1 MRKIGEVL
9 RLRAAGFNVRDIAR
23 SAGTGKTTV
32 YEYLARAEAAGLRW
46 PLPPE
51 LDETALEARLFPP
64 PTAELAAG
72 RPVPDWRAV
81 HRELKRGKHVTLRLL
96 WLEWRQDHAD
106 GWGYSQF
113 CDHYQRWL
121 GEQDL
126 VLRLEY
132 AAGERMFVDFSGD
145 RMAVIDAGTGEI
157 TPAEIFVSVLG
168 ASGMLYVEATR
179 GQDLKS
185 WLLAHVHAYQAYGG
199 VARVTVPDNL
209 KSGVAKAC
217 WYDPEINPSYL
228 QLARHFNTVILPT
241 RTARP
246 RDKAAVEAGVL
257 VVERWVLAPLRNRR
271 FFSIGELNQAI
282 RERVAEVNGREF
294 RGQPTSRRD
303 LFLETERPALR
314 PLPPSRYEFTEI
326 KKATAS
332 IDYHVEFDHHFY
344 SVPFQLVRQRLEVWA
359 TATTIEIYHRHRRV
373 ASHLREY
380 GRRRYITDPAHRPA
394 SHRAHLEWTPSRLIK
409 WAATVS
415 PAAAQVAERIMLAKP
430 HPEHGY
436 RACLGLM
443 KLTRQ
448 YGNERVGAACQ
459 RALAINAVSYTSIKS
474 ILGQN
479 LDRLPLPGV
488 QLSLVPPPPAHS
500 NLRGPEYYS
509 GEKEA

>member
-51 LDETALEARLFPP
+51 LDETALEARLFPS

-72 RPVPDWRAV
+72 RPVPDWRVV

-199 VARVTVPDNL
+199 VARFTVPDNL

-271 FFSIGELNQAI
+271 FFSFGELNQAI

-294 RGQPTSRRD
+294 RGRPSSRRD
-303 LFLETERPALR
+303 LFWRSSGRPCGLCR
-314 PLPPSRYEFTEI
+314 PRST
-326 KKATAS
+326 S
-332 IDYHVEFDHHFY
+332 
-344 SVPFQLVRQRLEVWA
+344 
-359 TATTIEIYHRHRRV
+359 
-373 ASHLREY
+373 
-380 GRRRYITDPAHRPA
+380 
-394 SHRAHLEWTPSRLIK
+394 
-409 WAATVS
+409 S
-415 PAAAQVAERIMLAKP
+415 P
-430 HPEHGY
+430 
-436 RACLGLM
+436 
-443 KLTRQ
+443 
-448 YGNERVGAACQ
+448 
-459 RALAINAVSYTSIKS
+459 
-474 ILGQN
+474 
-479 LDRLPLPGV
+479 
-488 QLSLVPPPPAHS
+488 
-500 NLRGPEYYS
+500 
-509 GEKEA
+509 